1 MGDFRFVYK
10 SPTHSVEVQIP
21 LAIGCG
27 SLDLSSILP
36 NKNVEK
42 VDVEEETGKKKR
54 KKTVSETDPDGAIT
68 AANIGLFMVNM
79 ILNSLRDS

>member
-10 SPTHSVEVQIP
+10 SPTHSVEVQVP
-21 LAIGCG
+21 LAIGFG
-27 SLDLSSILP
+27 DLDLSSILP

-54 KKTVSETDPDGAIT
+54 KKVVSETDSDATIT

-79 ILNSLRDS
+79 ILSSLRTS